1 MGRFLL
7 KSFLRANVRPCVLA
21 ALALL
26 FLLPANAMAEKRVA
40 LIIGVSKYQHVPQLA
55 NPARDAAAMGDLF
68 KNAGF
73 DVVDLKRDLSVSD
86 MRRTLRDF
94 AAAAATA
101 DMAAVY
107 YAGHGIEVNGVNYL
121 IPADAR
127 LASDYDVEDET
138 VSLDRVLK
146 AIEPAKKLRMVILDA
161 CRENPFQKTMQRSV
175 GTRAISRGLAEVDP
189 QLNNTVVAYAA
200 KGGALASDGDGG
212 NSPFALALV
221 KHITSPGLD
230 LRLAFGR
237 VRDEVKRLTNN
248 RQEPF
253 VYASLGGDTVALVPP
268 VAAPVAPPPDP
279 QAAAR
284 RDYELA
290 AQVGTK
296 EAWELFLASHNTGL
310 YAGLARSQ
318 LGKLNEA
325 ETARLKA
332 DAARSQA
339 EKQAQDKADDFR
351 RQLEEQGKKQAEDA
365 RRQYSEQSKKDLEVA
380 RQQIAEQAKRELD
393 EARRQA
399 DEAKKQADDAR
410 KQVEAAKAQGVEEAR
425 KRVEEAKKQAE
436 DAAKEAARKA
446 AEEKAAANPKVAA
459 LSPSDQPSPLAGSA
473 QPAMDP
479 SDVARLLQA
488 HLKRVG
494 CDPGNNDGKWDD
506 KSQKALDLF
515 NKNASTKFEVK
526 LASIDA
532 LDGVRAKTSRV
543 CPLICAKGQ
552 KADGDRCVQITCDSG
567 FMLNSSG
574 TCVKR
579 PDPPAPK
586 PRVAQERERPEPRR
600 AAPAPA
606 AAPSG
611 GGGGGKCFTFN
622 GKRYCE

>member
-1 MGRFLL
+1 MGAQFV
-7 KSFLRANVRPCVLA
+7 KSFQTFIAAV
-21 ALALL
+21 ALALAL
-26 FLLPANAMAEKRVA
+26 VPMSVDSASAEKRVA
-40 LIIGVSKYQHVPQLA
+40 LIIGVSKYQHVPQLT
-55 NPARDAAAMGDLF
+55 NPARDAAAMGELF
-68 KNAGF
+68 KTAGF
-73 DVVDLKRDLSVSD
+73 DVVDLKRDLSISE
-86 MRRTLRDF
+86 MRRALRDF

-107 YAGHGIEVNGVNYL
+107 YAGHGIEVNGNNYL

-253 VYASLGGDTVALVPP
+253 VYASLGGDTVALVPQA
-268 VAAPVAPPPDP
+268 AAPVAPPPDP

-296 EAWELFLASHNTGL
+296 EAWELFLASHNSGL

-318 LGKLNEA
+318 LGKLTEA
-325 ETARLKA
+325 EAARLKA
-332 DAARSQA
+332 DSARSQA

-351 RQLEEQGKKQAEDA
+351 RQLEEQAKKQAEDA
-365 RRQYSEQSKKDLEVA
+365 KRQYSEQSKKDLEVA

-399 DEAKKQADDAR
+399 ADAKKQADDAR

-436 DAAKEAARKA
+436 DAAKEAAKKA
-446 AEEKAAANPKVAA
+446 ADEKAAANPKVAI
-459 LSPSDQPSPLAGSA
+459 LTPSDQPAPAPVL
-473 QPAMDP
+473 PAMDP
-479 SDVARLLQA
+479 ADVARLLQA

-506 KSQKALDLF
+506 KSQKALELF
-515 NKNASTKFEVK
+515 NKNASTKFEIK
-526 LASIDA
+526 LASADA

-543 CPLICAKGQ
+543 CPLICGKGQ

-567 FMLNSSG
+567 FLLNSSG
-574 TCVKR
+574 VCVKR

-586 PRVAQERERPEPRR
+586 PRVAQQRERPEPRR
-600 AAPAPA
+600 AAPA
-606 AAPSG
+606 AAPAGG
-611 GGGGGKCFTFN
+611 GGGGGKCFSFN

>member
-1 MGRFLL
+1 MRLLGRV
-7 KSFLRANVRPCVLA
+7 KAIAVLA
-21 ALALL
+21 TMFVVATASAA
-26 FLLPANAMAEKRVA
+26 FAEKRVA
-40 LIIGVSKYQHVPQLA
+40 LVVGISKYQHVPQLT

-68 KNAGF
+68 RNAGF
-73 DVVDLKRDLSVSD
+73 DVVELKRDLSIAD

-94 AAAAATA
+94 SVAAATA

-127 LASDYDVEDET
+127 LVSDYDVEDET
-138 VSLDRVLK
+138 VPLDRVLK

-200 KGGALASDGDGG
+200 KGGALASDGDGA

-221 KHITSPGLD
+221 KHIASPGLD

-253 VYASLGGDTVALVPP
+253 VYASLGGDTVALVPQA
-268 VAAPVAPPPDP
+268 AAPVAPPPDP

-296 EAWELFLASHNTGL
+296 EAWASFLGTHKSGL
-310 YAGLARSQ
+310 YADLARSQ
-318 LGKLNEA
+318 QGKLIEA

-332 DAARSQA
+332 DAARTQA

-351 RQLEEQGKKQAEDA
+351 RQLEEQAKKQADDA
-365 RRQYSEQSKKDLEVA
+365 RRQYSEQSKKELEVA

-399 DEAKKQADDAR
+399 AEANKQADDAR

-436 DAAKEAARKA
+436 EAAKEAARKA

-459 LSPSDQPSPLAGSA
+459 LSPSDQPAPAPVV
-473 QPAMDP
+473 PAMDP
-479 SDVARLLQA
+479 GDVARLLQA

-494 CDPGNNDGKWDD
+494 CDPGNSDGKWDD

-515 NKNASTKFEVK
+515 NKNASTKFEIK
-526 LASIDA
+526 LASLDA

-600 AAPAPA
+600 AAPA